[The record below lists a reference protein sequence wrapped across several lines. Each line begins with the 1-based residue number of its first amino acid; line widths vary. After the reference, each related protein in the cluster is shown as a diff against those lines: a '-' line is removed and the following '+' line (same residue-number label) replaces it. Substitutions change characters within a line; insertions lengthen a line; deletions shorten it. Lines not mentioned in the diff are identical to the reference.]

1 MIKSIT
7 MKNVGSYKEETK
19 LILNKP
25 ITLIFGNNGAGK
37 TLLSNYLYDINN
49 DKYKECLI
57 DGLDTTNDNILV
69 YNQKF
74 IEENFYENKQQ
85 KGIFTL
91 SKENKEINEQIEKQE
106 EILFVKNKEKILI
119 EQDKTDLDNELEIN
133 KKNLIDNIYKFK
145 QTYANDSNSVF
156 KELFNGIHSR
166 DDFLDYILHL
176 KNIEDNY
183 TIEEL
188 EKQLKAL
195 KYFKEIDL
203 INIEEISSLL
213 DILNS
218 IEANKIFNEIIVGSD
233 NAVYSPVINMLDNLE
248 WVEKGY
254 KEYLPKSNDVCPFC
268 QQKINSKE
276 LILNLEQVINNY
288 YIDKKNNLID
298 LDNKYKDTYKQ
309 LNSFINNLYSN
320 TYIDKIEPSI
330 IQNIKNI
337 YYSIKDIIDNNIDSI
352 NKKLNKMSLTFTLN
366 KSDNKLNDLITLL
379 KEINSKIVEHN
390 VKVNNT
396 KDEKEKIKDKFFN
409 ICRKQYDI
417 EIKKFY
423 SEQRTIEKKIEIT
436 KQNENNNK
444 EAIKECDEKL
454 KEYRTQTQ
462 NTFISLENI
471 NNLLQEMGIL
481 NFKLEEVDNNFYKII
496 RDNEEA
502 DIFRTLSEG
511 EKMIISFLYFIEKC
525 QGIVDDSDISKQNKL
540 IVIDDPISSLS
551 FEHIFT
557 IASIIKHLIIDA
569 LILNDKSS
577 NNQLLILTH
586 NLYFFHEFYL
596 LERHDKQYTNQIYSY
611 RIFKNNN
618 LNSRFEK
625 INQDDIVNDYQSLWK
640 ILRDFKQ
647 NKCSAIILPNTMR
660 NILEY
665 FSAFIHNKSYVKIL
679 EKNENKI
686 FNQTF
691 CRYINRHSH
700 NDKYNISFYK
710 EYSPDI
716 FMDNFQKLFNVW
728 GYKEHYDS
736 MMGIKNEVNN

>member
-7 MKNVGSYKEETK
+7 MKNAGSYKEETK
-19 LILNKP
+19 LYLNTP
-25 ITLIFGNNGAGK
+25 ITLIYGNNGAGK

-49 DKYKECLI
+49 DIYKECSI
-57 DGLDTTNDNILV
+57 DGLDTINDNILV

-74 IEENFYENKQQ
+74 IEENFYVNKQQ

-91 SKENKEINEQIEKQE
+91 SKENKEINEKIEKLE
-106 EILFVKNKEKILI
+106 EILLIKNKEKTLI
-119 EQDKTDLDNELEIN
+119 EQDKTVLDNELETNIKN
-133 KKNLIDNIYKFK
+133 IREDIYQFKK
-145 QTYANDSNSVF
+145 TYANNSNNVF
-156 KELFNGIHSR
+156 KDFFNGIHMK
-166 DDFLDYILHL
+166 DEFLDYILNL
-176 KNIEDNY
+176 NIMEDNS
-183 TIEEL
+183 TVEEL
-188 EKQLKAL
+188 EKQLKTL
-195 KYFKEIDL
+195 TNYKEIDL
-203 INIEEISSLL
+203 VNINEISNILDTLNNIES
-213 DILNS
+213 
-218 IEANKIFNEIIVGSD
+218 NKIFNEIIVGSD

-276 LILNLEQVINNY
+276 LILNLEQVINNSY
-288 YIDKKNNLID
+288 KDKKNNLID
-298 LDNKYKDTYKQ
+298 LYNKYKDTYNH
-309 LNSFINNLYSN
+309 LNNFINNLYSN

-337 YYSIKDIIDNNIDSI
+337 YYAIKYIIDNNIDSI

-379 KEINSKIVEHN
+379 KAINSKIEEHN

-396 KDEKEKIKDKFFN
+396 KDEKEKIKNKFFN
-409 ICRKQYDI
+409 ICRKQYDM
-417 EIKKFY
+417 EIRKFY

-436 KQNENNNK
+436 KQNENNNE
-444 EAIKECDEKL
+444 EAIKECFEKL
-454 KEYRTQTQ
+454 KEYHTQTQ
-462 NTFISLENI
+462 NAFTSLENI

-481 NFKLEEVDNNFYKII
+481 NFKLEKVDNNFYKII

-525 QGIVDDSDISKQNKL
+525 NGIINDDEVNRNKL

-557 IASIIKHLIIDA
+557 IASIIKHSVIEELI
-569 LILNDKSS
+569 NKT
-577 NNQLLILTH
+577 NNKIIILTH

-596 LERHDKQYTNQIYSY
+596 LDRHDKQYLNQIYSY

-618 LNSRFEK
+618 LDSRFEK
-625 INQDDIVNDYQSLWK
+625 IHQDDLLNDYQSLWK
-640 ILRDFKQ
+640 ILKDFKQ

-665 FSAFIHNKSYVKIL
+665 FSAFIHNKSYTKIL

-716 FMDNFQKLFNVW
+716 FMDNFKKLFEIW
-728 GYKEHYDS
+728 GYNEHYNS